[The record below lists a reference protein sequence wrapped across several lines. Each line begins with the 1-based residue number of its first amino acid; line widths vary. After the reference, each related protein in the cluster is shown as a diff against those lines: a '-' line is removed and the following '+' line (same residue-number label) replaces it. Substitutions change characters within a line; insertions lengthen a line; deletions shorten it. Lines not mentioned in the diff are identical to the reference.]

1 MKNIQEVFNQI
12 QVMKKQQKE
21 IKSAF
26 RDAMLGST
34 EHKELTEQ
42 IKAMK
47 EKKKQVET
55 AIREEFSKELDKLDE
70 LKIELDAQNM
80 MLNDI
85 ALTTMMNGE
94 EIEIVDAYNNAYEPV
109 FMVKFKKTNVIKNE
123 NTNGMREDAPKNSAS
138 TLPIMEINPSM
149 E

>member
-12 QVMKKQQKE
+12 QIVKKQQKE
-21 IKSAF
+21 IKTAF
-26 RDAMLGST
+26 RDAMAGST

-42 IKAMK
+42 IKALK

-55 AIREEFSKELDKLDE
+55 AIREEFSHELNKLDE
-70 LKIELDAQNM
+70 LKTELESQNL

-85 ALTTMMNGE
+85 ALTTLMNGE
-94 EIEIVDAYNNAYEPV
+94 EIEIVDAYNNAYEPI
-109 FMVKFKKTNVIKNE
+109 FMVKFKKTNIIKNE
-123 NTNGMREDAPKNSAS
+123 SGNGMREDAPRNSVS
-138 TLPIMEINPSM
+138 TLPIAEINHSL